1 MNEVLNYIWSVQKE
15 FNKNFIDYE
24 HLTSQEKQSLTKDYV
39 LHMIS
44 ESNSLLDEVNWKM
57 HHKSDT
63 VSINRRELILEWI
76 DVFKYLLSIGL
87 VWDITPEEFLQYF
100 DEKSSLVEQRYLQEF
115 SIKSDGQDV
124 VICDIDGV
132 LGDYPETFLQY
143 VRREELKKGHA
154 DTKQL
159 TDLSKVDNYNLY
171 KFLEGVV
178 STEDLKKYKS
188 EYRKS
193 GEIRSEKVLEGAVE
207 FLKILKSAGYY
218 IVLLTSRPFDK
229 YKNLYLDTYVWL
241 KDNGLVFDML
251 LNDSKKRDKIVKLAS
266 SSSSIKFIVDDDPKI
281 VEGLLG
287 LDGLGKI
294 YLVDKLYNRYFTEN
308 DKVVRVNNFSQIL
321 ENEGVL

>member
-1 MNEVLNYIWSVQKE
+1 M
-15 FNKNFIDYE
+15 
-24 HLTSQEKQSLTKDYV
+24 
-39 LHMIS
+39 
-44 ESNSLLDEVNWKM
+44 
-57 HHKSDT
+57 
-63 VSINRRELILEWI
+63 
-76 DVFKYLLSIGL
+76 
-87 VWDITPEEFLQYF
+87 
-100 DEKSSLVEQRYLQEF
+100 
-115 SIKSDGQDV
+115 
-124 VICDIDGV
+124 
-132 LGDYPETFLQY
+132 
-143 VRREELKKGHA
+143 KKGRT
-154 DTKQL
+154 DINQL

-178 STEDLKKYKS
+178 STEDLKRYKA

-251 LNDSKKRDKIVKLAS
+251 LNDSKKRDKIMKLA

-321 ENEGVL
+321 ENEGVVKE